1 MKEEL
6 VTVKVDHP
14 LGSTDDD
21 NHSIVYPI
29 NCGYIDKEK
38 SLELASSLDRQP
50 AYLVGVDTAVD
61 EYSGVLIAVA
71 RRRDDS
77 ENYWIIAPENIS
89 FTVQQLEEMVY
100 FNEQYYDSFIEM
112 VDDELWDAYDRDE
125 KLLGYDLKRS
135 MAKNLPEGVFHIVV
149 DVYTVTKGGKVLVT
163 ERSRNKT
170 YPLKW
175 EVTGGS
181 ILKGETPSQGAVRE
195 LKEETGIEKNPED
208 LVVLYHY
215 TDEAKHCIYYAFM
228 CVIDSEIHIKLQEG
242 ETMDYMYLSLPEFYK
257 FVESDRF
264 VPSEHKRFV
273 KYQSQIKDIIAQH
286 IIMVE

>member
-1 MKEEL
+1 MKDEL

-29 NCGYIDKEK
+29 NCGYVDKEK
-38 SLELASSLDRQP
+38 SIGLFSSLDCQP
-50 AYLVGVDTAVD
+50 VYLVGVDTAVD

-77 ENYWIIAPENIS
+77 ENYWIVAPENIS
-89 FTVQQLEEMVY
+89 FTIQQLEEMVY

-112 VDDELWDAYDRDE
+112 IDEELWDAYDE
-125 KLLGYDLKRS
+125 NENLLGYDLKRS
-135 MAKNLPEGVFHIVV
+135 MAKNLPDGVFHIVV
-149 DVYTVTKGGKVLVT
+149 DVYTLTRDGKVLVT

-181 ILKGETPSQGAVRE
+181 ILKGETPEQGAVRE
-195 LKEETGIEKNPED
+195 LLEETGIEKNPED
-208 LVVLYHY
+208 LVVLYHFV
-215 TDEAKHCIYYAFM
+215 DENKHCIYYAFM
-228 CVIDSEIHIKLQEG
+228 CIIESEIHIRLQEG
-242 ETMDYMYLSLPEFYK
+242 ETMDYMYMPLSEFYE
-257 FVESDRF
+257 FVNSDRF
-264 VPSEHKRFV
+264 VPSEHKRFNRY
-273 KYQSQIKDIIAQH
+273 KEQIKGIIQKY
-286 IIMVE
+286 IN